1 MRITGQPDCLRIAA
15 SGMAVMG
22 SGRVAGSGLNG
33 QGFRF
38 DFVYHQAVKES
49 WQLHERS
56 SENSFQTTFTSIK
69 LESMP
74 KMANTRYYHRNAVFV
89 RRIKN
94 FLIAHRTCGVDD
106 GFDALFGNH
115 VHAVAEGEECVR
127 SSTRA
132 V

>member
-1 MRITGQPDCLRIAA
+1 
-15 SGMAVMG
+15 MG

-56 SENSFQTTFTSIK
+56 SENSFQTTYASIK

-74 KMANTRYYHRNAVFV
+74 EMPHARYHHGDAVFV
-89 RRIKN
+89 CCGKD
-94 FLIAHRTCGVDD
+94 FFIAY
-106 GFDALFGNH
+106 
-115 VHAVAEGEECVR
+115 
-127 SSTRA
+127 
-132 V
+132 